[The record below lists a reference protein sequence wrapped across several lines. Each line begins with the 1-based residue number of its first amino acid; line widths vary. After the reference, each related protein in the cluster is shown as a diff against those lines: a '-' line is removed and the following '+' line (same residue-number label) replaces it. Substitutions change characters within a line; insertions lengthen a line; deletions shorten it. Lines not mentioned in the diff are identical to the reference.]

1 VSTPPELQRVRCLL
15 ACAHWKIVAK
25 NLAYTGVGSIT
36 TCEVCE
42 VGRTVIRIEPI
53 NEGDLFG

>member
-1 VSTPPELQRVRCLL
+1 VSTNPELEHVRCLL

-25 NLAYTGVGSIT
+25 NFAWTGAGSTT

-42 VGRTVIRIEPI
+42 VGRTVIRLEPI
-53 NEGDLFG
+53 NDEDLFG